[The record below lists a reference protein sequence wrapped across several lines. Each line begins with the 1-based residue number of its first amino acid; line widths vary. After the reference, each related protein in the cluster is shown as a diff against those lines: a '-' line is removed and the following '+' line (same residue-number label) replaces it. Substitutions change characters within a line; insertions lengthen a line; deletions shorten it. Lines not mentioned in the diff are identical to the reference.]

1 MSQHAIDDD
10 VDDLPPSSK
19 YVLDVVER
27 KGPIRRQEL
36 LEETALPERTL
47 DDALDRLNSRDFLS
61 VTRDN
66 RDLRQVVAEMATE

>member
-1 MSQHAIDDD
+1 MSKHATDDD
-10 VDDLPPSSK
+10 VDDLPPSAK

-47 DDALDRLNSRDFLS
+47 DEALDRLNSRDYLS
-61 VTRDN
+61 VTRDYT
-66 RDLRQVVAEMATE
+66 DLRQVVAKMATE